1 MLPYCLR
8 NTQAKKPDPKD
19 LMQLIRR
26 FFEKDTSAGRIR
38 KLVRN
43 HFGLRVKNI
52 SYYKEAFRH
61 SSILDGDY
69 SGVKSNERLEF
80 LGDAVLDL
88 SVAAYLYSM
97 DPEAQEGLLTQRKSK
112 IVSRK
117 NLNLLGEFID
127 LEILLEV
134 KMRRE
139 DIRPTMVGNA
149 MESLIGALYLDFG
162 YVRTNKA
169 LINLLKR
176 FGLDEKIHETTDF
189 KSQLHHWAQKQR
201 VTLTY
206 NVVKEFIVDGENG
219 YEVEVF
225 ADDSCIGSGTGRS
238 KKIAEREASRMGWKQ
253 VFEEEESNVLG
264 DNS

>member
-8 NTQAKKPDPKD
+8 NTPARKPAPRD
-19 LMQLIRR
+19 LMQLLRR
-26 FFEKDTSAGRIR
+26 FLENNPSASRIK
-38 KLVRN
+38 KLVRH

-69 SGVKSNERLEF
+69 SGMKSNERLEF

-88 SVAAYLYSM
+88 SVAAYLYDK

-117 NLNLLGEFID
+117 NINLLGEFID
-127 LEILLEV
+127 LEVLLEV

-149 MESLIGALYLDFG
+149 MEALIGALYLDFG
-162 YVRTNKA
+162 YVQTNKA

-206 NVVKEFIVDGENG
+206 NVVKAFIVDGENA

-238 KKIAEREASRMGWKQ
+238 KKIAEREASRMGWKH
-253 VFEEEESNVLG
+253 VFMEEESKEPS

>member
-1 MLPYCLR
+1 MNVLSFWAMRCL
-8 NTQAKKPDPKD
+8 T
-19 LMQLIRR
+19 
-26 FFEKDTSAGRIR
+26 
-38 KLVRN
+38 LVLQ
-43 HFGLRVKNI
+43 HI
-52 SYYKEAFRH
+52 CIAW
-61 SSILDGDY
+61 I
-69 SGVKSNERLEF
+69 
-80 LGDAVLDL
+80 
-88 SVAAYLYSM
+88 
-97 DPEAQEGLLTQRKSK
+97 PEAQEGLLTQRKSK

-201 VTLTY
+201 VTLHT
-206 NVVKEFIVDGENG
+206 
-219 YEVEVF
+219 
-225 ADDSCIGSGTGRS
+225 
-238 KKIAEREASRMGWKQ
+238 M
-253 VFEEEESNVLG
+253 L
-264 DNS
+264 

>member
-8 NTQAKKPDPKD
+8 NTSAKKPDPKD
-19 LMQLIRR
+19 LMQLFRR
-26 FFEKDTSAGRIR
+26 FFEKDTSAGRIK

-52 SYYKEAFRH
+52 SYYKEALRH

-69 SGVKSNERLEF
+69 SGMKSNERLEF

-88 SVAAYLYSM
+88 SVATYLYSM

-169 LINLLKR
+169 LISLLKR

-225 ADDSCIGSGTGRS
+225 ADDSCIGSGAGRS
-238 KKIAEREASRMGWKQ
+238 KKIAEREASRMGWKY
-253 VFEEEESNVLG
+253 VFEEEESKVLG

>member
-8 NTQAKKPDPKD
+8 NTSAKKPDPKD
-19 LMQLIRR
+19 LMQLFRR
-26 FFEKDTSAGRIR
+26 FFEKDTSAGRIK

-52 SYYKEAFRH
+52 SYYKEALRH

-69 SGVKSNERLEF
+69 SGMKSNERLEF

-88 SVAAYLYSM
+88 SVATYLYSM

-169 LINLLKR
+169 LISLLKK

-225 ADDSCIGSGTGRS
+225 ADDSCIGSGAGRS
-238 KKIAEREASRMGWKQ
+238 KKIAEREASRMGWKY
-253 VFEEEESNVLG
+253 VFEEEESKVLG

>member
-8 NTQAKKPDPKD
+8 NTLVRKPDPRD
-19 LMQLIRR
+19 LMQLLRR
-26 FFEKDTSAGRIR
+26 FFENDTSDGRIKR
-38 KLVRN
+38 LVRN

-52 SYYKEAFRH
+52 AYYKEAFRH

-69 SGVKSNERLEF
+69 SGMKSNERLEF

-117 NLNLLGEFID
+117 NLNLLGEFI
-127 LEILLEV
+127 EIEVLLEV

-169 LINLLKR
+169 LISLLKR
-176 FGLDEKIHETTDF
+176 FGLDEKIHEITDF
-189 KSQLHHWAQKQR
+189 KSHLHHWAQKQR
-201 VTLTY
+201 VTLSY

-238 KKIAEREASRMGWKQ
+238 KKIAEREASRMGWQ
-253 VFEEEESNVLG
+253 NVFREEESQESR